1 MESIHPLAPLAEIY
15 LKALRQGNADAAAE
29 LIHQASGVMGIDALY
44 LDVFQPVMYEVGRL
58 WEYNEM
64 SVADE
69 HFCTAVTQ
77 TIMAQLYPRV
87 FRTPRNGRRMIGA
100 CISGEQHEIGIRMVC
115 DLFQLRGW
123 DTCYLGAQ
131 MPVDSLLRMIEKR
144 QPELVALSATLMNHV
159 DEVEQTIRAIRSACG
174 KQGLRIMVGGQP
186 FNRQESLIQ
195 QVGADAHAPRAD
207 LAVSTLPLCKAA

>member
-1 MESIHPLAPLAEIY
+1 MESILPLAPLAESY
-15 LKALRQGNADAAAE
+15 LKALRLGNANAAAE
-29 LIHQASGVMGIDALY
+29 LIHQASGDMGIDALY

-58 WEYNEM
+58 WEHNEM

-115 DLFQLRGW
+115 DFFQLRGW

-159 DEVEQTIRAIRSACG
+159 DEVEQTIRAIRRACG

-186 FNRQESLIQ
+186 FNRQESLIR

>member
-1 MESIHPLAPLAEIY
+1 MESKLALTNLAESY
-15 LKALRQGNADAAAE
+15 LKALRQGNANAAAE
-29 LIHQASGVMGIDALY
+29 LIHHSAGDLGIDTLY
-44 LDVFQPVMYEVGRL
+44 LDVFQPVLYEVGRL
-58 WEYNEM
+58 WEHNEM

-115 DLFQLRGW
+115 DFFQLRGW

-131 MPVDSLLRMIEKR
+131 MPVDSLLRMIDKR
-144 QPELVALSATLMNHV
+144 QPELIALSATLMHHV
-159 DEVEQTIRAIRSACG
+159 DQVEETIRAIRDAYG
-174 KQGLRIMVGGQP
+174 KQSPRIMVGGQP
-186 FNRQESLIQ
+186 FNRQESLIA
-195 QVGADAHAPRAD
+195 QVRADAHALRAD